1 MAMDRLPR
9 VLILDTDPHT
19 LITLQHALEKAEIDT
34 TITWDEAEACQLLET
49 SHFDLILVGD
59 HPPELDA
66 AAIVDDLSFRGT
78 CPSVLILR
86 TVISE
91 KVAEGFR
98 RLGAIGVVPKLDL
111 LAVLDQVTKTLAPM
125 QFKAKAAT
133 GLVEGRSLRAAS

>member
-1 MAMDRLPR
+1 MDRFPR

-34 TITWDEAEACQLLET
+34 TITWDETEACQVLET

-66 AAIVDDLSFRGT
+66 AAILDDLSFRGT

-91 KVAEGFR
+91 KDTECFR
-98 RLGAIGVVPKLDL
+98 RLGAIGVVPKQEP
-111 LAVLDQVTKTLAPM
+111 LAVLDQVTKALAPM
-125 QFKAKAAT
+125 QFKKQAAT
-133 GLVEGRSLRAAS
+133 RSRSARAA

>member
-91 KVAEGFR
+91 KDAEGFR

-133 GLVEGRSLRAAS
+133 GLIVGRSLRAAS